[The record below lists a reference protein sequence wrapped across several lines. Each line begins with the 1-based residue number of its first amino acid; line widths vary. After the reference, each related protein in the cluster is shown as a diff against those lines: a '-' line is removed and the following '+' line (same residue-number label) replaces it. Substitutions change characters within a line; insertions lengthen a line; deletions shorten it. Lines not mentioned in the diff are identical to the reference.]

1 MANQLLKPLERW
13 PLRSGSR
20 RDTGRSERTAAGR
33 QMGVIQLARA
43 SELSIIPWRSAVQ
56 EKLFASWDRFMVP
69 YP

>member
-1 MANQLLKPLERW
+1 
-13 PLRSGSR
+13 
-20 RDTGRSERTAAGR
+20 
-33 QMGVIQLARA
+33 MGVIQLARA